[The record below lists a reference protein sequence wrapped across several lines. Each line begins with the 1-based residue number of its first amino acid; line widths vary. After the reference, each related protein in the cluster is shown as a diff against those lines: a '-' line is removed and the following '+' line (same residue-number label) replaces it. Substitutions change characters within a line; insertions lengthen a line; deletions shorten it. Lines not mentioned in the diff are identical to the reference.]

1 MQNLEA
7 QLHHLLE
14 DIAQDVHTTEDSA
27 KIIAVASS
35 LITKRYNSRK
45 MTKISSR
52 QLEAHMTDAL
62 LQAMGTL
69 DAWNYENDED
79 YFDGRG
85 LSNNQLIQR
94 VAKSIKPDRWKNMD
108 ILNPE
113 DLDINEDPEISSK
126 VEIENAQQT
135 SEVYN
140 TPGRGRH
147 RSDFSK
153 KTST

>member
-1 MQNLEA
+1 
-7 QLHHLLE
+7 
-14 DIAQDVHTTEDSA
+14 
-27 KIIAVASS
+27 
-35 LITKRYNSRK
+35 

-69 DAWNYENDED
+69 DAWNYENDTD

>member
-7 QLHHLLE
+7 QLHYLLE
-14 DIAQDVHTTEDSA
+14 DIAPDVHTSEDSA

-35 LITKRYNSRK
+35 LVTKRYNARK

-69 DAWNYENDED
+69 DAWNYENDTD

-85 LSNNQLIQR
+85 LSNNQLMI
-94 VAKSIKPDRWKNMD
+94 
-108 ILNPE
+108 
-113 DLDINEDPEISSK
+113 
-126 VEIENAQQT
+126 QT
-135 SEVYN
+135 S
-140 TPGRGRH
+140 
-147 RSDFSK
+147 
-153 KTST
+153 

>member
-1 MQNLEA
+1 
-7 QLHHLLE
+7 
-14 DIAQDVHTTEDSA
+14 
-27 KIIAVASS
+27 
-35 LITKRYNSRK
+35 
-45 MTKISSR
+45 
-52 QLEAHMTDAL
+52 
-62 LQAMGTL
+62 
-69 DAWNYENDED
+69 
-79 YFDGRG
+79 
-85 LSNNQLIQR
+85 
-94 VAKSIKPDRWKNMD
+94 
-108 ILNPE
+108 LNPE

>member
-1 MQNLEA
+1 
-7 QLHHLLE
+7 
-14 DIAQDVHTTEDSA
+14 
-27 KIIAVASS
+27 
-35 LITKRYNSRK
+35 
-45 MTKISSR
+45 
-52 QLEAHMTDAL
+52 
-62 LQAMGTL
+62 
-69 DAWNYENDED
+69 
-79 YFDGRG
+79 
-85 LSNNQLIQR
+85 
-94 VAKSIKPDRWKNMD
+94 MD

-113 DLDINEDPEISSK
+113 DLDIDEDPEISSK